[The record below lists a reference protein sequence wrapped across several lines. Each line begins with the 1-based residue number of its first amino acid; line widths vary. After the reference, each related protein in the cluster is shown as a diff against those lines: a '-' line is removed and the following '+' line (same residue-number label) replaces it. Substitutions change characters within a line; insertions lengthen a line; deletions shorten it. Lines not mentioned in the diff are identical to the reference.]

1 MFQCTVN
8 NKTLPIKEWYFGVGD
23 NYLKFIDTE
32 YSSVDECF
40 PDNGIITN
48 VKITDDSQPD
58 YLENHDVYLTR
69 KSITVENEVVDVI
82 TPVGESGQNI
92 EQVTK
97 KVISV
102 FLGTPTTDMQV
113 NNIAEYIGY
122 VANPDSLSLGDYK
135 NYAIN
140 KSKNDLANYL
150 LQHPLQSN
158 VHKNT
163 LKSYAITENKQI
175 LLLMELVCA
184 QQAAESEIPYQPS
197 WNASGESCT
206 YDWTIDELKT
216 LAFQINQVVKP
227 LISYQQTVEEE
238 IMSKES
244 VEDIKAIVIDFS
256 AHDPRNTQS
265 DNNEE
270 TDSSTESQTDEES
283 SN

>member
-1 MFQCTVN
+1 MFQCTIN
-8 NKTLPIKEWYFGVGD
+8 NVTLPIKEWYFGVGD

-32 YSSVDECF
+32 YSTVDQCL

-69 KSITVENEVVDVI
+69 KSLTVENEIVDVI
-82 TPVGESGQNI
+82 TQIGESGQNI

-97 KVISV
+97 KVFTV

-113 NNIAEYIGY
+113 DNLANYVGY
-122 VANPDSLSLGDYK
+122 VANPDSLSLADYK

-140 KSKNDLANYL
+140 QSKTDLANYL

-163 LKSYAITENKQI
+163 MKSYAITENKQI

-184 QQAAESEIPYQPS
+184 QQAAEFEIPYQPS
-197 WNASGESCT
+197 WNASGEACT

-238 IMSKES
+238 IINKNSIDE
-244 VEDIKAIVIDFS
+244 IKALNIDFN

-265 DNNEE
+265 EE
-270 TDSSTESQTDEES
+270 
-283 SN
+283 